1 MARPIRNACVHSG
14 ASQPEVEIGYAH
26 NPALRVSNHGLG
38 IDPGIADWG
47 KDGHFGLQRMREGAA
62 RISGNLTLGSS
73 SNSGTEIRLV
83 VPRDIIFWKT
93 TPVQQTLVRK
103 IRVFL

>member
-14 ASQPEVEIGYAH
+14 ASQLEVGYAH
-26 NPALRVSNHGLG
+26 NPALHVSNNGLG
-38 IDPGIADWG
+38 IDPGMADWR
-47 KDGHFGLQRMREGAA
+47 KDGHFGLQSMREGAG
-62 RISGNLTLGSS
+62 RINGNFTLGSS

-83 VPRDIIFWKT
+83 LPRDIVFRKT
-93 TPVQQTLVRK
+93 TPVQQTLVTK